1 MEEGSIKESKGSLFA
16 DISYLCLFFCSVR
29 LLYCLL
35 LILERLDCEINLVCV
50 FFCDEVEVKAV
61 FRNGP

>member
-16 DISYLCLFFCSVR
+16 DISYFCLFFCSVR

-35 LILERLDCEINLVCV
+35 LILEGLDCAWTKEINLVCV
-50 FFCDEVEVKAV
+50 FFCDEVEV
-61 FRNGP
+61 